1 MVEHANVV
9 QIKQHQM
16 VADVF
21 LVRYYMQQ
29 QRWSNVRS
37 ENDQGE
43 SKMNGY
49 QQQRGDVEMD
59 PKKKNINIGVV
70 NLKECKYLLPV
81 LLVK

>member
-1 MVEHANVV
+1 
-9 QIKQHQM
+9 
-16 VADVF
+16 
-21 LVRYYMQQ
+21 
-29 QRWSNVRS
+29 VRS

-59 PKKKNINIGVV
+59 PKKKNINMGVV